1 MMSQPRILVCTL
13 GASDSTEIKEPKSP
27 TESRGRSKSLHRE
40 IQITHMS
47 TQSLEVQPDPQGP
60 QGTLSVSLQKT
71 QNSIIPLMI
80 SLFF

>member
-1 MMSQPRILVCTL
+1 MMSQSRILVCTL
-13 GASDSTEIKEPKSP
+13 GVSESTEIKEPKSP

-60 QGTLSVSLQKT
+60 QGTLSVSLQKA
-71 QNSIIPLMI
+71 QNSITPLMI
-80 SLFF
+80 SLLF